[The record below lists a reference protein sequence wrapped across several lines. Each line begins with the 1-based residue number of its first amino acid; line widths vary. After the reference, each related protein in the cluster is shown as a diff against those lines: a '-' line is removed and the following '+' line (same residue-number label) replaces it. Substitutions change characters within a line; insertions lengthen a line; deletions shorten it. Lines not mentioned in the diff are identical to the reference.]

1 MKKISLLL
9 LVSASSLFLTGC
21 WKRKKSHEEKQKSG
35 IFIQSNQGLEKI
47 VVVPAHEHVQEIKAI
62 DYVDSSAEYKICESK
77 TIFAD
82 DETNEVV
89 AVTEIE
95 TKPDIFLD
103 QLNDRSRVIKSDKDE
118 VLLIQHKQKEYVGV
132 VYFNFDVSGEIK
144 EKSKDTMKLI
154 INKLN
159 ELKAVYPQ
167 MEVIVE
173 GHACNSCG
181 SERYNLVLSDDRAKT
196 VKSSILEG
204 TTISADKIFE
214 TGYGTSHMIV
224 SGNRQEQAPNRR
236 CEIFVVLN

>member
-47 VVVPAHEHVQEIKAI
+47 VVVPAHEHVQETKAI

-82 DETNEVV
+82 EETNEVV
-89 AVTEIE
+89 TVTEVPKQSE
-95 TKPDIFLD
+95 VFLD
-103 QLNDRSRVIKSDKDE
+103 QLE
-118 VLLIQHKQKEYVGV
+118 VKGVSVTADGEATLLVQHKQKEYVGV

-144 EKSKDTMKLI
+144 DKSKDTMKLI

-159 ELKAVYPQ
+159 ELKAVYPH

-196 VKSSILEG
+196 IKSSILEG
-204 TTISADKIFE
+204 TTINADKIFE

-236 CEIFVVLN
+236 CEIFVILN